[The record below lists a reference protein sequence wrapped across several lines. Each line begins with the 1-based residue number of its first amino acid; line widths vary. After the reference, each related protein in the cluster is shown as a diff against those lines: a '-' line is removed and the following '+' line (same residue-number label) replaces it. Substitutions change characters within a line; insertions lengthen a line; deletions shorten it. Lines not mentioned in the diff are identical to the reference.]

1 MSVEPQNKREEPHLG
16 RRNSTK
22 RIPNKNK
29 QALRLLLRYLAG
41 FALVL
46 GATGISALIHP
57 YITPTNLVVIYLL
70 AVVIGALYLGRG
82 PAILTSL
89 LGVAAFDYFF
99 VPPHLALT
107 VSNSEYLITF
117 AGLLGVGLVISQ
129 LTGIV
134 KDQAEAVHRREAEA
148 IELYEL
154 SRDLTDAGDIDSIAK
169 VATSRVGQTFGRE
182 AAIFLPIQG
191 KLTEVHASPGLALSK
206 MDTDLAAWTYGQG
219 QAAGRGT
226 EFHPEEKVR
235 HQPLK
240 TLSGMV
246 GVLSIYFPD
255 KGKSLSQPQLRIL
268 IAFANQ
274 IAMAVER
281 ARLSEQAH
289 QKELLEITD
298 KLQNALLNS
307 ISHDLR
313 TPLVSIKGALSSLT
327 DAQISLDENAKQSLL
342 ETASE
347 EADRLNRLVENL
359 LDMTRLES
367 GAMRIKQD
375 ACDVQDLIGSSLE
388 EIGSRL
394 KEHPVETRIPDDL
407 PMVKM
412 DFVLMERVLVNVI
425 DNAIKYSPVKGPIQ
439 VSAVKT
445 GGFVEITVSD
455 EGSGIPPEDMTKIFT
470 KFFRVQRPDSVT
482 GTGLGLAIGK
492 GIVEAHGGFITAEN
506 RPGGGTMITIGL
518 PVESQRMEK

>member
-1 MSVEPQNKREEPHLG
+1 MSAKSQRKREELNSG
-16 RRNSTK
+16 RQNPAK
-22 RIPNKNK
+22 RSLIQTNH
-29 QALRLLLRYLAG
+29 ALRLALRYLAG
-41 FALVL
+41 LALVL
-46 GATGISALIHP
+46 GATGISALVHP
-57 YITPTNLVVIYLL
+57 YITPTNLVVLYLL
-70 AVVIGALYLGRG
+70 TVVIAALYLGRG
-82 PAILTSL
+82 PAIMTSI

-99 VPPHLALT
+99 VPPHLTLV

-129 LTGIV
+129 LTTIV
-134 KDQAEAVHRREAEA
+134 KNQAEAVHRREAEA

-154 SRDLTDAGDIDSIAK
+154 SRDLAAAGDIESIAR
-169 VATSRVGQTFGRE
+169 VAVSRVGQTFGRE
-182 AAIFLPIQG
+182 AAIFLPVQG
-191 KLTEVHASPGLALSK
+191 KLTGASVSPGMELSK

-246 GVLSIYFPD
+246 GVLSIQFPD
-255 KGKSLSQPQLRIL
+255 KGKFLSQPQLRIL
-268 IAFANQ
+268 NAFANQ

-281 ARLSEQAH
+281 ARFSEQAH

-327 DAQISLDENAKQSLL
+327 DAQLTLDENAKQSLL

-367 GAMRIKQD
+367 GVLRIKQD
-375 ACDVQDLIGSSLE
+375 ACDIQDLIGSSLE
-388 EIGSRL
+388 ETDSRL
-394 KEHPVETRIPDDL
+394 KDHPVETRIPDDL
-407 PMVKM
+407 PLVKM

-425 DNAIKYSPVKGPIQ
+425 DNAVKYSPLKAPIQ
-439 VSAVKT
+439 ISALKT

-455 EGSGIPPEDMTKIFT
+455 KGSGIPPEDIKKIFN

-506 RPGGGTMITIGL
+506 RPGGGTTITIAL